1 MKRLLCIVT
10 VIVTVFLMLGC
21 GKELGQERSGGGNGN
36 GNSESIDSESETDS
50 KNIPDIEKEAES
62 DNEVSEE
69 KEIEQSI
76 RIKIDYKEI
85 YINDIPIEYDG
96 TDSLNDVLDE
106 ELEGVESIELLDKD
120 NGDRA
125 ITKSV
130 EAYLD
135 EHNIEVLEVK

>member
-1 MKRLLCIVT
+1 MKRQLCIVLFT
-10 VIVTVFLMLGC
+10 VAVFLMLGC
-21 GKELGQERSGGGNGN
+21 GKELGQDRMGGGNGN

-85 YINDIPIEYDG
+85 YINDTPVEYEG
-96 TDSLNDVLDE
+96 TDTLNDVLDE
-106 ELEGVESIELLDKD
+106 ELEGVESVELLDKY

-125 ITKSV
+125 VTKSV
-130 EAYLD
+130 EEYLA
-135 EHNIEVLEVK
+135 EHNIDVLEVK